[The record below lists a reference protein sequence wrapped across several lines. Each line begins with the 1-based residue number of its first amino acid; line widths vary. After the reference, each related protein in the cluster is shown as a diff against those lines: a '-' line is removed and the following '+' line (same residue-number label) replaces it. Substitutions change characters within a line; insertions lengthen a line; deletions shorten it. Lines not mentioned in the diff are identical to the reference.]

1 MIIGKKYM
9 QKKQEFAVK
18 FVAKEKAG
26 LVPVETS
33 TEPLKPREVA
43 GHTLVSLVSSGTETV
58 GVYAGTIVGITASS
72 YPMGTGYAAVF
83 QVEQVGSEVTCVAK
97 GDVVFVAGPHQSF
110 QRVGEEQVLKVPA
123 GLAPEAAIFTRM
135 AKISMPALARA
146 EIRPPEIMIVTGL
159 GVVGMMAAQLGQI
172 FGYQVLGCDPSEKR
186 RRIAEHH
193 GIHATAA
200 GVPLTDPQYQKKV
213 GLGLECSGHEQAALD
228 LCNVARVWGEVALVG
243 VPWTPRTSL
252 LAHKVLYAV
261 FHNYVNLKTGWE
273 WQMPADPAIHSNR
286 YHLETAMHWLAE
298 GKLKV
303 ADGAFRR
310 TPPTD
315 PQTHYQD
322 ILHGRLDELTVLFDW
337 RQL

>member
-1 MIIGKKYM
+1 M
-9 QKKQEFAVK
+9 QSRKEFAIK
-18 FVAKEKAG
+18 FVAKEKAE
-26 LVPVETS
+26 LVPVETN

-58 GVYAGTIVGITASS
+58 GCYAGTLVGITESS

-83 QVEQVGSEVTCVAK
+83 QVEQVGSEVTSIAK
-97 GDVVFVAGPHQSF
+97 GDVVFVAGSHRSF
-110 QRVGEEQVLKVPA
+110 QRADEEQVVKVPV
-123 GLAPEAAIFTRM
+123 GLDPETAIFTRM
-135 AKISMPALARA
+135 AKISMPALARS

-159 GVVGMMAAQLGQI
+159 GVVGMMAAQIGQI

-186 RRIAEHH
+186 RRIAQEH
-193 GIHATAA
+193 GIRATAT

-252 LAHKVLYAV
+252 LAQKVLYAV
-261 FHNYVNLKTGWE
+261 FSNYVNLKTGWE
-273 WQMPADPAIHSNR
+273 WQMPADPAVHSHR
-286 YHLETAMHWLAE
+286 YHLETAMRWLAE

-303 ADGAFRR
+303 SDGAFRR

-315 PQTHYQD
+315 PQKNYQD
-322 ILHGRLDELTVLFDW
+322 ILHGQLDELTVLFDW